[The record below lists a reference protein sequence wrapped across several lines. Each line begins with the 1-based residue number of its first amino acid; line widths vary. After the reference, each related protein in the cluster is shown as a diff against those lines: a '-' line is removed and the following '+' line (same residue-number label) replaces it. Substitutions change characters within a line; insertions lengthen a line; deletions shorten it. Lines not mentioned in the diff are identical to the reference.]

1 MNFRIGFALAIMA
14 GLTVAL
20 ALTFQHPPIVS
31 SQNGYRGLGMDELDT
46 ARNARLLRASVE
58 IPPAQDPAPPGGP
71 LATTEY
77 KNVQVLTD
85 LSVDQFNRVMLSI
98 TEWVAP
104 DQGCGYCHA
113 EGEDLSSDKLYTKV
127 VARRMLQMTRTIN
140 SAWKPHVADT
150 GVTCF
155 TCHRGQPIPAKVW
168 TTDPGRPHAANAGNP
183 AGQNQPTDSNGHT
196 SLPIDP
202 MTAYLT
208 APGSTRVVSASAYP
222 GTNPH
227 TIKQTEMTYAL
238 MVNMSE
244 GLGVNCTYCHNTRSF
259 TSWDQSP
266 PQRAVAY
273 HGIQMVRDINANFLM
288 PLQSQ
293 WPADRL
299 GPLGDG
305 PKVSCV
311 TCHQGLPKPLF
322 GISMLKD
329 NPELAG
335 PASPPK

>member
-1 MNFRIGFALAIMA
+1 MNFQGGFALAILS
-14 GLTVAL
+14 GLGVAL
-20 ALTFQHPPIVS
+20 ALTFQHPPIVAA
-31 SQNGYRGLGMDELDT
+31 QNGYRGLGMVEIDT
-46 ARNARLLRASVE
+46 ARDARLLRASVQ
-58 IPPAQDPAPPGGP
+58 IPPAQDPAPATGP
-71 LATTEY
+71 RATAEY

-104 DQGCGYCHA
+104 DKGCAYCHA
-113 EGEDLSSDKLYTKV
+113 EGEDLSSDKLFTKV

-140 SAWKPHVADT
+140 AAWKPHVADT

-155 TCHRGQPIPAKVW
+155 TCHRGEPIPANIW
-168 TTDPGRPHAANAGNP
+168 STNPGRPHAANAGNP
-183 AGQNQPTDSNGHT
+183 AGQNQPVASNGHT
-196 SLPIDP
+196 SLPFDP
-202 MTAYLT
+202 MTTYLT
-208 APGSTRVVSASAYP
+208 APGSTRVVSTSAFP
-222 GTNPH
+222 GPNPH

-238 MVNMSE
+238 MVNMSD

-266 PQRAVAY
+266 PQRAIAY
-273 HGIQMVRDINANFLM
+273 HGIQMVRDLNANFLT

-293 WPADRL
+293 FPVDRL

-305 PKVSCV
+305 PKVSCA
-311 TCHQGLPKPLF
+311 TCHQGVSKPLF
-322 GISMLKD
+322 GVSMLKD

-335 PASPPK
+335 PASPSR

>member
-1 MNFRIGFALAIMA
+1 MNFQGGFALAILA
-14 GLTVAL
+14 GLGVAL
-20 ALTFQHPPIVS
+20 TLTFQHPPVVA
-31 SQNGYRGLGMDELDT
+31 SQNGYRGLAMTEIDT
-46 ARNARLLRASVE
+46 VRDVRASRASVQ
-58 IPPAQDPAPPGGP
+58 IPPAQDPVKPGGP

-77 KNVQVLTD
+77 KNVQVLKD

-104 DQGCGYCHA
+104 EQGCAYCHA
-113 EGEDLSSDKLYTKV
+113 EGEDLSSDKLFTKV
-127 VARRMLQMTRTIN
+127 VSRRMLEMTRTIN
-140 SAWKPHVADT
+140 AAWKTHVAET

-155 TCHRGQPIPAKVW
+155 TCHRGQPIPANIW
-168 TTDPGRPHAANAGNP
+168 FADPGRPHAANAGNP
-183 AGQNQPTDSNGHT
+183 AGQNQPTASNGYT

-202 MTAYLT
+202 LATYLT
-208 APGSTRVVSASAYP
+208 SMGSTRVVSEVAFP

-273 HGIQMVRDINANFLM
+273 HGIQMVRNLNTSFLA

-299 GPLGDG
+299 GRLGDG
-305 PKVSCV
+305 PKVSCA
-311 TCHQGLPKPLF
+311 TCHQGVAKPLY

-335 PASPPK
+335 PAPPAR